1 MPDASA
7 LGTQQWPAPS
17 AQVWAAVAK
26 LLSNGFGSL
35 HITARWGLLIGGIA
49 GIIIP
54 LVTDLVPKKVKAF
67 IPSAMGIGL
76 AMVIPFYNSFS
87 MFLGGLIALVL
98 EKAAKAT
105 SDKYLV
111 PSAAGIIAGESIIGI
126 VIALL
131 MSTGKL

>member
-1 MPDASA
+1 M
-7 LGTQQWPAPS
+7 
-17 AQVWAAVAK
+17 
-26 LLSNGFGSL
+26 